1 MANLYGF
8 TVRDMPGNDGSL
20 RDYAGKVRTAAK
32 AERAT

>member
-8 TVRDMPGNDGSL
+8 TVRAMAGNDSSL
-20 RDYAGKVRTAAK
+20 RDYACKVRTAAK